1 MDNSETFISQ
11 PASRR
16 TFLKKGVL
24 GAGAAAVGAG
34 LLANA
39 SAFGQEQGSPTKGDI
54 ATVQPLQPL

>member
-11 PASRR
+11 PASGR

-39 SAFGQEQGSPTKGDI
+39 SAFGQGQGSPTKGDI